1 MSKLK
6 IRDKKFLKKKQTK
19 ESKGK
24 NLSNRRDLYIKEE
37 E

>member
-24 NLSNRRDLYIKEE
+24 KLANIRDRYIKEE

>member
-1 MSKLK
+1 MLKLK

-24 NLSNRRDLYIKEE
+24 KLANRKDLYIKEE